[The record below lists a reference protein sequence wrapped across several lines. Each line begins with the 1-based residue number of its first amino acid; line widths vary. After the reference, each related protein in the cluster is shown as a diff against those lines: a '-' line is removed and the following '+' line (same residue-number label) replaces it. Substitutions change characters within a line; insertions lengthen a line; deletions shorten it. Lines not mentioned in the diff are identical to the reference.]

1 MGLVIT
7 SSHNSEV
14 YEVLISLFNF
24 KQKENPYIIMPS
36 FALLQ
41 TWFYMPDIYHFR
53 YIFKILS
60 LLSNAITV
68 ALTYHATI

>member
-7 SSHNSEV
+7 SSHYSEV

-41 TWFYMPDIYHFR
+41 TWFYMPYIHHFK

-68 ALTYHATI
+68 VLTYHATI